1 MIELYA
7 VENSLPIEKCTMTST
22 KQHIGKSNT
31 KRPKKTTLSY
41 NESSNCSSKWSNDNR
56 CSLIYIN
63 IDSGEIFG
71 GRLEKIGFS
80 AKI

>member
-22 KQHIGKSNT
+22 KQHIGT

-71 GRLEKIGFS
+71 GRLGKIGFS